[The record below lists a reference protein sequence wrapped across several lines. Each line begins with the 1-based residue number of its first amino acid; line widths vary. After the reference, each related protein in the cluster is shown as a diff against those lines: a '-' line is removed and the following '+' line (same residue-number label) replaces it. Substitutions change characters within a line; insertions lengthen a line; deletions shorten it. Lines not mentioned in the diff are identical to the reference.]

1 MQKNMSIG
9 LKELKSLEKKKSVS
23 KLKISKNLQYHSSKK
38 NTKPQNIYTDEDN
51 TNINININTSIQNE
65 NSLNF
70 YKKKQMLG
78 DENKL
83 YTSATLKTINF
94 DSIKHQILENL

>member
-1 MQKNMSIG
+1 MRLNYVQNQYYNIQKLNIPQMQKNMSVG

-23 KLKISKNLQYHSSKK
+23 KLSISKNLQYHSSKK

-78 DENKL
+78 D
-83 YTSATLKTINF
+83 
-94 DSIKHQILENL
+94 